1 MMKVVQLVT
10 YYAPIAFF
18 GFFANLVATYGSQ
31 IDQGHVMVCENC
43 KKTQRVLTVK
53 HKTSERLSILLSEK

>member
-1 MMKVVQLVT
+1 MKERILT
-10 YYAPIAFF
+10 RH
-18 GFFANLVATYGSQ
+18 
-31 IDQGHVMVCENC
+31 DQGHVMVCENC